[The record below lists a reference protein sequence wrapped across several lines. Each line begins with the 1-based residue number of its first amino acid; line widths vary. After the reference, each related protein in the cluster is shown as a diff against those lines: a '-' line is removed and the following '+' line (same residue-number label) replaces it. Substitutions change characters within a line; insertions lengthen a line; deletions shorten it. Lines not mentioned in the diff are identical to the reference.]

1 MTAARILGPTTTVRE
16 YAVGRAHAR
25 VNNAVIIILSL
36 LGAGFAVTLLTG
48 RILIPGFLVIALLVE
63 QVRPARAVVVTD
75 RGLVVLQRNLFNG
88 RPTKVLA
95 SLSHLAVAPNWAE
108 ARGARIRTTLG
119 NDVVTFKGPDFDRL
133 SAAAATAAAA
143 GAAPRH

>member
-1 MTAARILGPTTTVRE
+1 MAFGSRGRSQERAAMTAARILGPTTTVRE

-48 RILIPGFLVIALLVE
+48 RILIPGLLVIALLVE

-95 SLSHLAVAPNWAE
+95 SL
-108 ARGARIRTTLG
+108 
-119 NDVVTFKGPDFDRL
+119 
-133 SAAAATAAAA
+133 
-143 GAAPRH
+143 